1 MVVLKPTYL
10 IPGDVTDI
18 DLKML
23 SSDGVKGIIFD
34 LDSTLL
40 APRSGRLTPEVSQ
53 WLTDARNMFRLVIV
67 SNNNHLDYLAD
78 VEKLLDMPLIGK
90 AAKPSR
96 KAFRKAQEILE
107 LNPEEIVV
115 IGDRP
120 LTDVL
125 GGQRAG
131 MKTLLVMPLKT
142 MQEAKWIKFFRKL
155 ERFFIR
161 F

>member
-1 MVVLKPTYL
+1 
-10 IPGDVTDI
+10 
-18 DLKML
+18 ML